1 MSIRGTSSFVGRTS
15 EAWKRGY
22 RRKGRRFTTGLLG
35 AALLGL
41 IAIGGAVS
49 GPGSSAVVQDLAAR
63 TEAGAGTGYWLVT
76 STGRVYAYGGAGY
89 YGGMSGRY
97 LSKPIVGITSTSN
110 GKGYWLVA
118 ADGGVFAFGDAR
130 YAGSQGLLGTAAPVV
145 GAAGEYQTG
154 GTGPAGPKGATG
166 PAGATG
172 RTGATGSTGPT
183 GPQGPAGQPDY
194 GYIYNVS
201 AQTVG
206 VEADITFDTN
216 GPLSGFTHT
225 AGASEIDVVSSGTYL
240 VDFSVSGLEPG
251 QFTLMDGGTA
261 VSGTTYGSGAGTQ
274 QDTGQA
280 IVNLT
285 AGAVLT
291 LRNHTS
297 STSVTLETEAGGT
310 QTNVNASI
318 LIEQLA

>member
-1 MSIRGTSSFVGRTS
+1 MSDALRRGN
-15 EAWKRGY
+15 
-22 RRKGRRFTTGLLG
+22 RRKGIRFTTGLLG

-41 IAIGGAVS
+41 MVMDGAVS
-49 GPGSSAVVQDLAAR
+49 GSGSTAVVQDLAAR

-166 PAGATG
+166 PVGATG
-172 RTGATGSTGPT
+172 RTGSTGPTGPTGSTGPTGPT

-240 VDFSVSGLEPG
+240 VDFSVSATEPG
-251 QFTLMDGGTA
+251 QFTLMNGGTA
-261 VSGTTYGSGAGTQ
+261 VSGTTYGTPAGTE

-297 STSVTLETEAGGT
+297 STSVALETHAGGT